1 MKELLIKAKMA
12 MDRGKYWLS
21 YINFA
26 MLLFISVTSMK
37 EYDMFSFLQGRY
49 WIIVLGLGTFVFI
62 TLLGYIDLKK
72 LKTFQMETEIYAR
85 INPVQQRMF
94 DNQDN
99 ILKRISDVEKQVGKK

>member
-1 MKELLIKAKMA
+1 MLIKAKMA

-37 EYDMFSFLQGRY
+37 EYDVFSFLQGRY

-62 TLLGYIDLKK
+62 TILGYIDLKK
-72 LKTFQMETEIYAR
+72 LKTFQLETEIYAR
-85 INPVQQRMF
+85 SNPVQQRMF
-94 DNQDN
+94 DNQDK
-99 ILKRISDVEKQVGKK
+99 ILKRIDGIEKNIGKK

>member
-62 TLLGYIDLKK
+62 TILGYIDLKK
-72 LKTFQMETEIYAR
+72 LKTFQLETEIYAR

-94 DNQDN
+94 DNQDK
-99 ILKRISDVEKQVGKK
+99 ILKRIDGIEKNIGKK